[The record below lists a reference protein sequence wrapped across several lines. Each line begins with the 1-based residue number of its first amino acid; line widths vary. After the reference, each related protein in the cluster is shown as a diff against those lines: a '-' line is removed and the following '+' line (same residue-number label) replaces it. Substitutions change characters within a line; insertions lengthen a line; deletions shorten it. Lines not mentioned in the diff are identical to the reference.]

1 VARLGRVSSK
11 QRGNGQPGPV
21 PSYRSR
27 PAVIAVI
34 GWWTAAILAVIAWQ
48 LLNNSMADGNSRGQ
62 QSGIWLVGFAALGSV
77 VGWGASVGSILRD
90 RGRVRAGSICLLLI
104 PVLGLVASWRAVSST
119 VCDPADPLMALWLVA
134 SALLLCI
141 GTLLVVLPGHLGT
154 H

>member
-1 VARLGRVSSK
+1 MSSK